1 MAWLRL
7 HLFVVTALTLSGHV
21 AVLTASS
28 AVLYVLSP
36 GTTGTS
42 ESCPLNLTA
51 DKSCSMTHCQMHR
64 YSLNPDSTDSSNDRA
79 DVSHRD
85 HQTVPVPSDNCRL
98 RCENENLS
106 PLTVFSSP
114 GFLPRPLTMQ
124 PFVQITNLL
133 TSSPS
138 GYSDWTS
145 ELSAPPPQR

>member
-1 MAWLRL
+1 MHWLRL
-7 HLFVVTALTLSGHV
+7 HSFAVTALVLSGHV

-28 AVLYVLSP
+28 AALYVLSP

-64 YSLNPDSTDSSNDRA
+64 DSLDPDSTDNSNDRA
-79 DVSHRD
+79 NLSHRD

-98 RCENENLS
+98 TCENEDLS

-124 PFVQITNLL
+124 PLAQITNLL
-133 TSSPS
+133 TASPS
-138 GYSDWTS
+138 GYFDWAI
-145 ELSAPPPQR
+145 ELSPPPPQR

>member
-64 YSLNPDSTDSSNDRA
+64 DSLNPDSTDSSNDKGSA
-79 DVSHRD
+79 ALMHRPP
-85 HQTVPVPSDNCRL
+85 TT
-98 RCENENLS
+98 
-106 PLTVFSSP
+106 PLT
-114 GFLPRPLTMQ
+114 
-124 PFVQITNLL
+124 
-133 TSSPS
+133 
-138 GYSDWTS
+138 
-145 ELSAPPPQR
+145 LSVATAAAWPAPPPRLTGGTLWGPKLAN